1 MASSLRKETEKKKKW
16 VKLVD
21 FNFLF
26 LSSSISVGKGKL
38 IPSKKIIKEKKRT
51 EKEKVCLR
59 MTELIRGYAN
69 QLA

>member
-1 MASSLRKETEKKKKW
+1 M
-16 VKLVD
+16 KLVD

-38 IPSKKIIKEKKRT
+38 IPSKKIIKEKKRK

>member
-38 IPSKKIIKEKKRT
+38 IPSKKIIKEKKRK